1 MSAAREIVLSIAVLE
16 GVHLARLV
24 DDFRDLLAD
33 RADDDPAVQRL
44 TPDAYPDD
52 QEASGA
58 FAASTRDDLLDR
70 RLADAVAVRTALA
83 PFDVDV
89 EPMSEEDAM
98 APRDLVISEDD
109 LDAWLRTLTAIR
121 LVIAERLGI
130 TVEDQS
136 TDDGRGDIYDWLGY
150 RLELLIQ
157 AADEVDERR
166 GR

>member
-1 MSAAREIVLSIAVLE
+1 MSARDVVLSLAVLE

-24 DDFRDLLAD
+24 DDFRDLLTD
-33 RADDDPAVQRL
+33 RAADDPAVRRL
-44 TPDAYPDD
+44 TPSAYPDD
-52 QEASGA
+52 EEAARA
-58 FAASTRDDLLDR
+58 FSESTRDDLLDR
-70 RLADAVAVRTALA
+70 RLADAMTVRSALI

-89 EPMSEEDAM
+89 EPLSEEDAL

-121 LVIAERLGI
+121 LVIADRLGI
-130 TVEDQS
+130 TAEDQS
-136 TDDGRGDIYDWLGY
+136 NEDGRGDIYDWLGY
-150 RLELLIQ
+150 RLEVLIQ

>member
-1 MSAAREIVLSIAVLE
+1 MSRREIVLSIAVLE

-33 RADDDPAVQRL
+33 RTGDDPAVRRL
-44 TPDAYPDD
+44 TPNAYPDD
-52 QEASGA
+52 EGAASA
-58 FAASTRDDLLDR
+58 FSESTRDDLLDR
-70 RLADAVAVRTALA
+70 RLADAVVVRTALA
-83 PFDVDV
+83 PFDSDV
-89 EPMSEEDAM
+89 GPLSEADAM
-98 APRDLVISEDD
+98 APRDLVIAEDD

-121 LVIAERLGI
+121 LVIADRLGI
-130 TVEDQS
+130 TAEDQTS
-136 TDDGRGDIYDWLGY
+136 DDGRGDIYDWLGY